1 MNQSSFTPEESLALI
16 TELIQDARTRF
27 EQSGYVYIF
36 WGTLLSL
43 IGGVHFAFIRLEL
56 YQWIFAPYL
65 AIPVAAFL
73 NGWWQSRRV
82 TPKVRKNA
90 VYTIVAR
97 LWLILGANMSLLGF
111 FFFPILENNL
121 IPVILILQSVGIF
134 LSGVALGKNYMIYL
148 GLLANGMAIA
158 GFWLSW
164 DLQPLLMSAT
174 AVVSA
179 LVPGIILQRE
189 NKAKELSS

>member
-1 MNQSSFTPEESLALI
+1 
-16 TELIQDARTRF
+16 
-27 EQSGYVYIF
+27 
-36 WGTLLSL
+36 
-43 IGGVHFAFIRLEL
+43 
-56 YQWIFAPYL
+56 
-65 AIPVAAFL
+65 
-73 NGWWQSRRV
+73 
-82 TPKVRKNA
+82 
-90 VYTIVAR
+90 
-97 LWLILGANMSLLGF
+97 MSLLGF

-164 DLQPLLMSAT
+164 DLQPLRMSAT